1 MFSIRKTLL
10 KKDAQQQ
17 VESLLLFL
25 YDIKVMNKMR
35 MKINIKTKYRIIY
48 ILFIFC
54 TILLSGCSLP
64 TSNEQ
69 EKDSKQIASN
79 NQEESSIEIFA
90 MDTYMTL
97 KAYGENRE
105 EALAVAQTEIERLD
119 ALWSVGESD
128 SEVSK
133 LNREKKLTVSDETM
147 KLLTCAKD
155 ISKQTKG
162 AFDIT
167 IYPLMNLWGFTTQ
180 KYKVPTKDEIN
191 QILNSQVGMD
201 KVEVSAKTNKVTL
214 KDNAQID
221 LGGIAKGYTSSQVA
235 KIYED
240 CGVESGVISLGGN
253 VQAIGTKV
261 DGSRWKVG
269 IQSPNDSM
277 DMVGTY
283 EAKDEAVITSGGYE
297 RYFEENGKT
306 YHHILDPATGKPTE
320 KDLISVT
327 VISKDGTKAD
337 CLSTTLFVLGKEK
350 AQAYWKKYKDEFD
363 MILVDE
369 NNKIWITKGIKKH
382 FTSDYEYQ
390 VID

>member
-1 MFSIRKTLL
+1 
-10 KKDAQQQ
+10 
-17 VESLLLFL
+17 
-25 YDIKVMNKMR
+25 
-35 MKINIKTKYRIIY
+35 MKINIRIKYRMICV
-48 ILFIFC
+48 IL
-54 TILLSGCSLP
+54 ILCMFVLSGCSLKMP
-64 TSNEQ
+64 NKPSKDSEQTTSN
-69 EKDSKQIASN
+69 D
-79 NQEESSIEIFA
+79 QEESSAEIFA

-97 KAYGENRE
+97 KAYGENRA
-105 EALAVAQTEIERLD
+105 EALSAAQTEIERLD
-119 ALWSVGESD
+119 ALWSVGETD

-133 LNREKKLTVSDETM
+133 LNKKKELIVSDETM
-147 KLLTCAKD
+147 NLLTCAKEV
-155 ISKQTKG
+155 SQQTNG

-180 KYKVPTKDEIN
+180 KYKVPTNGEIDR
-191 QILNSQVGMD
+191 ILKSQVGMD
-201 KVEVSAKTNKVTL
+201 KVEVDVKNNKVTL
-214 KDNAQID
+214 KEDAQID

-235 KIYED
+235 QIYQD
-240 CGVESGVISLGGN
+240 CGVKSGVISLGGN

-297 RYFEENGKT
+297 RYFEKDGKI
-306 YHHILDPATGKPTE
+306 YHHILDPATGRPTK

-327 VISKDGTKAD
+327 VVSQDGMKAD

-350 AQAYWKKYKDEFD
+350 AQAYWKNHKEEFD
-363 MILVDE
+363 MILVNE
-369 NNKIWITKGIKKH
+369 KNQIFVTEGIEAY

-390 VID
+390 VIN